1 MVRSHPQ
8 SVLPK
13 TMVWVLAVFLVFYWR
28 CRVTASLA
36 AIRGVRFLSGA
47 EVCSSCA
54 AIQSRRSVLSPWCSS
69 RMPPPPPPV
78 TPIVR
83 PCPPHAAPCRG
94 RHHGPVVTAAMAAA
108 VYSWHPKDS
117 PNAGL
122 SPLYRLIRARVL
134 GWHCLASLSPPATR
148 RIASPRQSFRLRHII
163 ELLNSPT
170 LTRAGHRI
178 ILDPSCLAESPL
190 SI

>member
-1 MVRSHPQ
+1 MPCHRFSGSHTRSTILVGRG
-8 SVLPK
+8 SVQLLCCH
-13 TMVWVLAVFLVFYWR
+13 TV
-28 CRVTASLA
+28 SQ
-36 AIRGVRFLSGA
+36 
-47 EVCSSCA
+47 VCSKPL
-54 AIQSRRSVLSPWCSS
+54 VLLSNAPS
-69 RMPPPPPPV
+69 PPPV